1 MTFKKGKSGNPKG
14 RPKLG
19 NTTKEALENAIKKVQ
34 KKKRVRLLDHFVE
47 RALNNDAVLITL
59 IKKFIPDMQHVQ
71 ADVDIK
77 EIIIKWAKQESS
89 K

>member
-1 MTFKKGKSGNPKG
+1 MTFKKGTSGNPKG

-19 NTTKEALENAIKKVQ
+19 NTTKEALEKAIKKVQ
-34 KKKRVRLLDHFVE
+34 TKKRVRLLDHFVA
-47 RALNNDAVLITL
+47 RALENDAVLITL

-77 EIIIKWAKQESS
+77 EIIIKWAKAESS

>member
-1 MTFKKGKSGNPKG
+1 MTFVKGKSGNPKG

-19 NTTKEALENAIKKVQ
+19 STSKEALERAIKKVE
-34 KKKRVRLLDHFVE
+34 KSKHRNLLNHFVRMAFE
-47 RALNNDAVLITL
+47 NDAVLITL

-77 EIIIKWAKQESS
+77 EIIIKWAKEENS